1 MLPLFTMRCFMGRT
15 TFANLERQEIERKKE
30 KVVEAVE
37 PVAEQPKRK
46 PKKVKLDDKV
56 LSD

>member
-1 MLPLFTMRCFMGRT
+1 MGRT

-30 KVVEAVE
+30 KVVEVVE
-37 PVAEQPKRK
+37 TVVEQPKRK